1 MAPKD
6 SPVKKQTI
14 PRYGAANEKQSQ
26 LPYNYEDPD
35 KKPVKMTENLKMLQD
50 TRRGKVIQE
59 VEDEFK
65 AIHQQKMAQKSLAAQ
80 TNPTGTKK
88 KVGWG
93 EGLENEE
100 EELLQEQFGIKR
112 EKSECKLLQS

>member
-1 MAPKD
+1 
-6 SPVKKQTI
+6 
-14 PRYGAANEKQSQ
+14 
-26 LPYNYEDPD
+26 
-35 KKPVKMTENLKMLQD
+35 
-50 TRRGKVIQE
+50 
-59 VEDEFK
+59 
-65 AIHQQKMAQKSLAAQ
+65 MAQKSLAAQ

-93 EGLENEE
+93 EGFENEE